1 METQIL
7 ANVNP
12 VYEDI
17 YRDAFAD
24 NKLNIYTK
32 EFNVD
37 GWIRSL
43 DIFLVYDREEE
54 LELAEKVI
62 DDLDL
67 ESGIVEEDEE
77 DEEDEEIEETG
88 ETGEDE
94 DAPEDPF

>member
-7 ANVNP
+7 SNVNP

-43 DIFLVYDREEE
+43 DFFLVYDREEE

-62 DDLDL
+62 NDLDL
-67 ESGIVEEDEE
+67 ESGIVEEDEAGE
-77 DEEDEEIEETG
+77 EFEEDSEI
-88 ETGEDE
+88 GEDE